1 MWVANRDAG
10 PLQLQSR
17 KTVSSNRSEATA
29 EVDAALMALARLLA
43 RQAAR
48 EDHAASLNEQEASDG
63 KDLA

>member
-1 MWVANRDAG
+1 VQ
-10 PLQLQSR
+10 PQSR
-17 KTVSSNRSEATA
+17 KTALSNRREATA

-48 EDHAASLNEQEASDG
+48 EDHAASLKEQEASDG